1 MSDLRALP
9 YYKWFWQD
17 WRANRKAQRMNY
29 IERGLYRELLD
40 ECWVE
45 GSIPN
50 DLNILAEICGCPND
64 VMANAWQVL
73 ESCFKLVEDVYINE
87 KMESL
92 RTEKDTERLI
102 KALNG
107 KKGGVSKSLN
117 IKEEIIK
124 SKQVL
129 ASAKQV
135 LASANIEEKRRE
147 EESIEEKRTTISVES
162 KIPPCPHQEII
173 SIYHDVLPELPR
185 VVSWN
190 KTREGYLKQR
200 WRQMFVEFECKD
212 TEDGLDW
219 FRNDFFVFVKGSK
232 FLTGKVVSKDRKP
245 FLADL
250 EWMIKPTN
258 FTKIIERKYE
268 N

>member
-92 RTEKDTERLI
+92 RR
-102 KALNG
+102 
-107 KKGGVSKSLN
+107 
-117 IKEEIIK
+117 
-124 SKQVL
+124 
-129 ASAKQV
+129 
-135 LASANIEEKRRE
+135 
-147 EESIEEKRTTISVES
+147 
-162 KIPPCPHQEII
+162 
-173 SIYHDVLPELPR
+173 Y
-185 VVSWN
+185 
-190 KTREGYLKQR
+190 
-200 WRQMFVEFECKD
+200 
-212 TEDGLDW
+212 
-219 FRNDFFVFVKGSK
+219 
-232 FLTGKVVSKDRKP
+232 
-245 FLADL
+245 
-250 EWMIKPTN
+250 
-258 FTKIIERKYE
+258 
-268 N
+268 

>member
-92 RTEKDTERLI
+92 RTEKDTERLV
-102 KALNG
+102 KALSG

-135 LASANIEEKRRE
+135 LASANIEEKRRGE
-147 EESIEEKRTTISVES
+147 YTDEFELFWKLYSKPVGKVNAFKEWNKLKPSAELIKTITEKAKAQAIAITEPKFRKDAERWIRDRRWED
-162 KIPPCPHQEII
+162 EII
-173 SIYHDVLPELPR
+173 
-185 VVSWN
+185 
-190 KTREGYLKQR
+190 T
-200 WRQMFVEFECKD
+200 
-212 TEDGLDW
+212 
-219 FRNDFFVFVKGSK
+219 
-232 FLTGKVVSKDRKP
+232 
-245 FLADL
+245 
-250 EWMIKPTN
+250 KPTN
-258 FTKIIERKYE
+258 DIFSPVRMA
-268 N
+268 

>member
-50 DLNILAEICGCPND
+50 NLNILAEICGCPND

-92 RTEKDTERLI
+92 RTEKDTERLV

-135 LASANIEEKRRE
+135 LASANIEEKRRGE
-147 EESIEEKRTTISVES
+147 YTDEFELFWKLYSKPVGKVNTFKEWNKLKPNAELIKIITEKAKEQAIAIAEPKFRKDAERWIRDRRWED
-162 KIPPCPHQEII
+162 EII
-173 SIYHDVLPELPR
+173 
-185 VVSWN
+185 
-190 KTREGYLKQR
+190 T
-200 WRQMFVEFECKD
+200 
-212 TEDGLDW
+212 
-219 FRNDFFVFVKGSK
+219 
-232 FLTGKVVSKDRKP
+232 
-245 FLADL
+245 
-250 EWMIKPTN
+250 KPTN
-258 FTKIIERKYE
+258 DIFSPVR
-268 N
+268 NFG

>member
-92 RTEKDTERLI
+92 RTEKDTERLV
-102 KALNG
+102 KALSG

-135 LASANIEEKRRE
+135 LASANIEEKRRGE
-147 EESIEEKRTTISVES
+147 YTDEFELFWKLYS
-162 KIPPCPHQEII
+162 KPVGKVNAFKE
-173 SIYHDVLPELPR
+173 
-185 VVSWN
+185 WN
-190 KTREGYLKQR
+190 KLKPSAELIKTITEKAKAQAIAITEPKFRKDAER
-200 WRQMFVEFECKD
+200 WIRD
-212 TEDGLDW
+212 RRWEDE
-219 FRNDFFVFVKGSK
+219 
-232 FLTGKVVSKDRKP
+232 VVT
-245 FLADL
+245 
-250 EWMIKPTN
+250 KPTN
-258 FTKIIERKYE
+258 DIFSPVRIA
-268 N
+268 

>member
-147 EESIEEKRTTISVES
+147 ENINTYTQEFELFWKMYSKPVGKVNAFKEWNKLKPSAELIKKITEKAKAQAAAIPES
-162 KIPPCPHQEII
+162 KFRKDAERWIRDRRWEDEI
-173 SIYHDVLPELPR
+173 VA
-185 VVSWN
+185 
-190 KTREGYLKQR
+190 
-200 WRQMFVEFECKD
+200 
-212 TEDGLDW
+212 
-219 FRNDFFVFVKGSK
+219 
-232 FLTGKVVSKDRKP
+232 KP
-245 FLADL
+245 FNDIFSPVRTA
-250 EWMIKPTN
+250 
-258 FTKIIERKYE
+258 
-268 N
+268 

>member
-92 RTEKDTERLI
+92 RTEKDTERLV
-102 KALNG
+102 KALSG

-135 LASANIEEKRRE
+135 LVYANIEEKRRGE
-147 EESIEEKRTTISVES
+147 YTDEFELFWKLYSKPVGKVNAFKEWNKLKPSSELIKTITEKAKAQAIAITEPKFRKDAERWIRDRRWED
-162 KIPPCPHQEII
+162 EII
-173 SIYHDVLPELPR
+173 TKPI
-185 VVSWN
+185 
-190 KTREGYLKQR
+190 
-200 WRQMFVEFECKD
+200 
-212 TEDGLDW
+212 
-219 FRNDFFVFVKGSK
+219 NDIFSPV
-232 FLTGKVVSKDRKP
+232 RM
-245 FLADL
+245 A
-250 EWMIKPTN
+250 
-258 FTKIIERKYE
+258 
-268 N
+268 

>member
-92 RTEKDTERLI
+92 RTEKDTERLV
-102 KALNG
+102 KALSG

-135 LASANIEEKRRE
+135 LASANIEEKRRGE
-147 EESIEEKRTTISVES
+147 YTDEFELFWKMYSKPVGKVNAFKEWNKLKPNAELIKTITEKAKAQAIAITEPKFRKDAERWIRDRRWED
-162 KIPPCPHQEII
+162 EII
-173 SIYHDVLPELPR
+173 TKPI
-185 VVSWN
+185 
-190 KTREGYLKQR
+190 
-200 WRQMFVEFECKD
+200 
-212 TEDGLDW
+212 
-219 FRNDFFVFVKGSK
+219 NDIFSPV
-232 FLTGKVVSKDRKP
+232 RI
-245 FLADL
+245 A
-250 EWMIKPTN
+250 
-258 FTKIIERKYE
+258 
-268 N
+268 

>member
-124 SKQVL
+124 SKQML

-147 EESIEEKRTTISVES
+147 ENINTYTDEFELFWKMYS
-162 KIPPCPHQEII
+162 KPVGKVNAFKE
-173 SIYHDVLPELPR
+173 
-185 VVSWN
+185 WN
-190 KTREGYLKQR
+190 KLKPSSELIKTITEKAKAQAIAITEPKFRKDAER
-200 WRQMFVEFECKD
+200 WIRD
-212 TEDGLDW
+212 RRWEDEI
-219 FRNDFFVFVKGSK
+219 V
-232 FLTGKVVSKDRKP
+232 
-245 FLADL
+245 A
-250 EWMIKPTN
+250 KPTN
-258 FTKIIERKYE
+258 DIFSPQRTTA
-268 N
+268 

>member
-92 RTEKDTERLI
+92 RTEKDTERLV
-102 KALNG
+102 KALSG

-135 LASANIEEKRRE
+135 LASANIEEKRRGE
-147 EESIEEKRTTISVES
+147 YTDEFELFWKLYS
-162 KIPPCPHQEII
+162 KPVGKVNAFKE
-173 SIYHDVLPELPR
+173 
-185 VVSWN
+185 WN
-190 KTREGYLKQR
+190 KLKPNAELIKTITEKAKAQAIAITEPKFRKDAER
-200 WRQMFVEFECKD
+200 WIRD
-212 TEDGLDW
+212 RRWEDE
-219 FRNDFFVFVKGSK
+219 
-232 FLTGKVVSKDRKP
+232 VVT
-245 FLADL
+245 
-250 EWMIKPTN
+250 KPTN
-258 FTKIIERKYE
+258 DIFSPVRIA
-268 N
+268 

>member
-92 RTEKDTERLI
+92 RTEKDTERLV
-102 KALNG
+102 KALSG

-135 LASANIEEKRRE
+135 LASANIEEKRRGE
-147 EESIEEKRTTISVES
+147 YTDEFELFWKLYSKPVGKVNAFKEWNKLKPSAELIKTITEKAKAQAIAITEPKFRKDAERWIRDRRWED
-162 KIPPCPHQEII
+162 EII
-173 SIYHDVLPELPR
+173 TKPI
-185 VVSWN
+185 
-190 KTREGYLKQR
+190 
-200 WRQMFVEFECKD
+200 
-212 TEDGLDW
+212 
-219 FRNDFFVFVKGSK
+219 NDIFSPV
-232 FLTGKVVSKDRKP
+232 RM
-245 FLADL
+245 A
-250 EWMIKPTN
+250 
-258 FTKIIERKYE
+258 
-268 N
+268 